1 MKESCITSIFLITGY
16 FSNTPENCRNARL
29 TQMAKF
35 LKPVS
40 SQLRGSIIKKE
51 VSKPKLR
58 KNSWFKTLPLCGEVF
73 LWAEVAAVCT
83 CCCLTK
89 FPSLPVFRIFSPK
102 LLFFCLLFKSSLRD
116 DGSLEA
122 ALAKKGLAKR
132 EGLDILNSRKK
143 KKKSKKHTH
152 NNKKNQP
159 QNVTCWGSS
168 F

>member
-58 KNSWFKTLPLCGEVF
+58 KTADLKHYLCAAKSSSGQRWLPF
-73 LWAEVAAVCT
+73 APAAV
-83 CCCLTK
+83 
-89 FPSLPVFRIFSPK
+89 
-102 LLFFCLLFKSSLRD
+102 
-116 DGSLEA
+116 
-122 ALAKKGLAKR
+122 
-132 EGLDILNSRKK
+132 
-143 KKKSKKHTH
+143 
-152 NNKKNQP
+152 
-159 QNVTCWGSS
+159 
-168 F
+168 